1 MGNHVAA
8 MVDIAQQVEH
18 LIVVQKVARSNRVI
32 HPIRNPYGHKA
43 CRGFLMLSSLPNSPT
58 CVSHAWVNRQ
68 NVGLTRRLNSIQPIL
83 S

>member
-1 MGNHVAA
+1 

-32 HPIRNPYGHKA
+32 HPNVFK
-43 CRGFLMLSSLPNSPT
+43 GF
-58 CVSHAWVNRQ
+58 
-68 NVGLTRRLNSIQPIL
+68 QPF